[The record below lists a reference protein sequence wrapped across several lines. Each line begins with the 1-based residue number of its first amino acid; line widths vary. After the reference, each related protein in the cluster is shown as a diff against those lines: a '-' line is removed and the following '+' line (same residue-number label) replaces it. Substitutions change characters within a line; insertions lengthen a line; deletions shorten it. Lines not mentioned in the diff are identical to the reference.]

1 MSGVTYDYMEQYL
14 RGLIPSNNIIMKN
27 LENFALENRV
37 PIVQKETAKFL
48 ELMVTMMIGK
58 TNLILT
64 SLGHLNQKLFIRSPY
79 LEIVKM
85 FIFM

>member
-48 ELMVTMMIGK
+48 ELMVTMK
-58 TNLILT
+58 KPKKIL
-64 SLGHLNQKLFIRSPY
+64 SNNKY
-79 LEIVKM
+79 
-85 FIFM
+85 